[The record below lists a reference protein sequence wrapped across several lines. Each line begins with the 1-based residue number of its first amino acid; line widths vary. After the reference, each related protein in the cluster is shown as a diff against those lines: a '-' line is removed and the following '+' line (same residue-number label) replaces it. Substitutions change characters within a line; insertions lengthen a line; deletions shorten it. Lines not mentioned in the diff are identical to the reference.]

1 MWLGGKNTAPR
12 PAPSPCLRRDRG
24 AIPSLSSR
32 RQCVNQVLGVAFV
45 AAGALWLALGAAF
58 LIKERER
65 DGRDF
70 AETSPRC
77 RRDVA
82 EMSPRC
88 RRDVAEMSPR
98 CRREMASL
106 IKDRRCGAP
115 ACRLR
120 LARLQSARDR
130 HVPAASPATQSLPRP
145 RTLTRVRER
154 RRTGS
159 ARGRSARRP
168 SSPLRRARRRDSP
181 APPPPRSRARRSQ
194 PCASEGQGGGCRRL
208 WL

>member
-12 PAPSPCLRRDRG
+12 PAPSPCLRRGRG
-24 AIPSLSSR
+24 AIPSPSSR

-65 DGRDF
+65 ERW
-70 AETSPRC
+70 PRL
-77 RRDVA
+77 RRDIA
-82 EMSPRC
+82 EILPRH

-130 HVPAASPATQSLPRP
+130 HVPAASHATQSLPRP

-159 ARGRSARRP
+159 ARGRSVRRP

>member
-1 MWLGGKNTAPR
+1 MARRQKHGAPPR
-12 PAPSPCLRRDRG
+12 PFSLPSARPWRDPLAFLTPPVCEPGPRRCLRR
-24 AIPSLSSR
+24 R
-32 RQCVNQVLGVAFV
+32 RRPLAR
-45 AAGALWLALGAAF
+45 AGRRLPDQG
-58 LIKERER
+58 ERER
-65 DGRDF
+65 EREM
-70 AETSPRC
+70 AETSPRL
-77 RRDVA
+77 
-82 EMSPRC
+82 